1 MKKILGQNFLI
12 NDSISKKIVKLANF
26 CQDDEIIEIGPGNG
40 SLTDHLLSHH
50 NKLTLL
56 EIDLNLIKKLKTKY
70 RNYNL
75 KIINEDARFFQI
87 AGNRDHSIIG
97 NLPYY
102 ASNKIIRNFLNQKN
116 IKNMIFTIQKEVGQ
130 QITAADGKKS
140 FLSFLVQSIAD
151 VKELL
156 IIKPIEFK
164 PMPKVDSMTVLI
176 KPHFNNKISN
186 DYVDFVR
193 RGFSN
198 PRKKI
203 INSISMGLKRDNN
216 EIKLLLNKT
225 DIDHSLR
232 PQHLTLSQWEN
243 LYINYKRIY
252 VDK

>member
-1 MKKILGQNFLI
+1 MKKKLGQNFLI
-12 NDSISKKIVKLANF
+12 NDSVAKKIVKLANF
-26 CQDDEIIEIGPGNG
+26 SQDDEIIEIGPGNG
-40 SLTDHLLSHH
+40 SLTDHLLRHQD
-50 NKLTLL
+50 KLTLL
-56 EIDLNLIKKLKTKY
+56 EIDIDLIKKLKIKY

-75 KIINEDARFFQI
+75 KIINGDARFFQI
-87 AGNRDHSIIG
+87 TGDKKHSLIG

-102 ASNKIIRNFLNQKN
+102 ASNKIIRNFLSQKN

-130 QITAADGKKS
+130 QITAPDGKKS

-164 PMPKVDSMTVLI
+164 PIPKVDSMTVLI
-176 KPHFNNKISN
+176 QPHFNSQISD

-203 INSISMGLKRDNN
+203 INSISMGLKIDNN

-232 PQHLTLSQWEN
+232 PQHLSLSQWET
-243 LYINYKRIY
+243 LYKNYKKVY

>member
-12 NDSISKKIVKLANF
+12 NDSVAKKIVKLANF
-26 CQDDEIIEIGPGNG
+26 CPDDEIIEIGPGNG
-40 SLTDHLLSHH
+40 SLTDHLLRHH

-56 EIDLNLIKKLKTKY
+56 EIDIDLIKKLEIKY

-75 KIINEDARFFQI
+75 KIINGDARFFQI
-87 AGNRDHSIIG
+87 NGDKNYSLIG

-102 ASNKIIRNFLNQKN
+102 ASNKIIRNFLKQKN

-130 QITAADGKKS
+130 QITAPDGKKS
-140 FLSFLVQSIAD
+140 FLSFLVQSVAE

-164 PMPKVDSMTVLI
+164 PIPKVDSMTVLI
-176 KPHFNNKISN
+176 QPHSNYQISN
-186 DYVDFVR
+186 DYVEFVR

-203 INSISMGLKRDNN
+203 INSISMGLKIHNN
-216 EIKLLLNKT
+216 EIKLLLNNT

-232 PQHLTLSQWEN
+232 PQHLSLSQWEN
-243 LYINYKRIY
+243 LYKNYKKVY

>member
-12 NDSISKKIVKLANF
+12 NDSIAKKIVELANF

-40 SLTDHLLSHH
+40 SLTDHLLIYH

-56 EIDLNLIKKLKTKY
+56 EIDFNLIKKLKIKY

-75 KIINEDARFFQI
+75 KIINEDARFFKI
-87 AGNRDHSIIG
+87 TGDKDRSIIG

-116 IKNMIFTIQKEVGQ
+116 IKKMIFTIQKEVGQ
-130 QITAADGKKS
+130 QITASDGKKS

-156 IIKPIEFK
+156 IIKPTEFK
-164 PMPKVDSMTVLI
+164 PIPKVDSMTVLI
-176 KPHFNNKISN
+176 KPHSNNQISH
-186 DYVDFVR
+186 DYIDFVR

-203 INSISMGLKRDNN
+203 INSVSMGLKIDNN
-216 EIKLLLNKT
+216 EIKLLMNKT

-232 PQHLTLSQWEN
+232 PQHLTLSQWGN
-243 LYINYKRIY
+243 LYKNYKKIY
-252 VDK
+252 VD